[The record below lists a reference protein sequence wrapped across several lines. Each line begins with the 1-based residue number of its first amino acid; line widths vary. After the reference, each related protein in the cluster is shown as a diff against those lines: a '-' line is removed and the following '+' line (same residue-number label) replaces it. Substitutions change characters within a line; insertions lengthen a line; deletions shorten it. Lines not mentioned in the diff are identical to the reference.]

1 MHHPKLG
8 NNKGIDDG
16 SRYTHTAAGMGD
28 SLDYSV
34 CLEAQER
41 PRYELTGQRMKRTE
55 AEPTDLDCSMHGGGS
70 GSRVSGGYNGYWN
83 WSSPDTG
90 YSSSPV
96 VSAAV
101 SASKSNV
108 VVTRRLRGQ
117 TLNGKLYALRSVVPN
132 ITKMDKGSILRDAV
146 EYIQQLQEQERRML
160 AEISL
165 LESAAEVHGHAQL
178 LTATLQPVLP
188 NACAGHAMPPMKKT
202 RRPLPFLSP
211 VTPAPASAT
220 AHGRRISVRVTGAG
234 DKLLVVSVA
243 CRHRKDAMAKVCRVL
258 QSLQLAIISANVTV
272 ASGTVTHTALL
283 QRQEIHKSEMKELI
297 ETAIAHVDVA
307 GSTLS
312 NMSY

>member
-1 MHHPKLG
+1 
-8 NNKGIDDG
+8 
-16 SRYTHTAAGMGD
+16 AGMGD

-132 ITKMDKGSILRDAV
+132 ITKMDKVSILRDAI
-146 EYIQQLQEQERRML
+146 EYIHQLQEQERRML

-178 LTATLQPVLP
+178 LAATLQPVLP
-188 NACAGHAMPPMKKT
+188 NGCAGHAMPPVKKT
-202 RRPLPFLSP
+202 RGPLSFPSA
-211 VTPAPASAT
+211 VTPAPASAM
-220 AHGRRISVRVTGAG
+220 AVASPPVEIVEVRVTGAG

-243 CRHRKDAMAKVCRVL
+243 CRHRKDAMGKVCRAFE
-258 QSLQLAIISANVTV
+258 SLRLAVISANVTV

-283 QRQEIHKSEMKELI
+283 QRQEIHKSEMKGLI

-307 GSTLS
+307 GSS
-312 NMSY
+312 ISY

>member
-1 MHHPKLG
+1 MV
-8 NNKGIDDG
+8 
-16 SRYTHTAAGMGD
+16 D

-55 AEPTDLDCSMHGGGS
+55 AESTDLDCSMHGGGS
-70 GSRVSGGYNGYWN
+70 GSRVSGGYNDYWN
-83 WSSPDTG
+83 WSPPDTG

-108 VVTRRLRGQ
+108 VVTRRLRGR

-132 ITKMDKGSILRDAV
+132 ITKMDKVSILRDAV
-146 EYIQQLQEQERRML
+146 EYIQQLQEQERWML
-160 AEISL
+160 AEISI
-165 LESAAEVHGHAQL
+165 LESVAEVHGHGQL

-188 NACAGHAMPPMKKT
+188 NGCAGHAMPPLKKT
-202 RRPLPFLSP
+202 RTHSLSP
-211 VTPAPASAT
+211 AVTPTPASAM
-220 AHGRRISVRVTGAG
+220 AAASPPVEAVEVRVTGAG

-243 CRHRKDAMAKVCRVL
+243 CRHRKDAMGKVCRAL
-258 QSLQLAIISANVTV
+258 QSLRLAVISANVTV

-307 GSTLS
+307 GSTLGKL
-312 NMSY
+312 

>member
-1 MHHPKLG
+1 MV
-8 NNKGIDDG
+8 
-16 SRYTHTAAGMGD
+16 D

-55 AEPTDLDCSMHGGGS
+55 AESTDLDCSMHGGGS
-70 GSRVSGGYNGYWN
+70 GSRVSGGYNDYWN
-83 WSSPDTG
+83 WSPPDTG

-108 VVTRRLRGQ
+108 VVTRRLRGR

-132 ITKMDKGSILRDAV
+132 ITK
-146 EYIQQLQEQERRML
+146 
-160 AEISL
+160 
-165 LESAAEVHGHAQL
+165 
-178 LTATLQPVLP
+178 
-188 NACAGHAMPPMKKT
+188 
-202 RRPLPFLSP
+202 
-211 VTPAPASAT
+211 
-220 AHGRRISVRVTGAG
+220 VRVTGAG

-243 CRHRKDAMAKVCRVL
+243 CRHRKDAMGKVCRAL
-258 QSLQLAIISANVTV
+258 QSLRLAVISANVTV

-307 GSTLS
+307 GSTLGKL
-312 NMSY
+312 